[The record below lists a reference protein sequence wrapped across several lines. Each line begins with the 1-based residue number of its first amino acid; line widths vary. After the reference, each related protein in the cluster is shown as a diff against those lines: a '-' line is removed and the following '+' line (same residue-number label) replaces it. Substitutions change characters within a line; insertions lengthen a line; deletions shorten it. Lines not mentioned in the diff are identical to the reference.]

1 MIVTIRY
8 FAWLRERI
16 GHAEERVDPPASIT
30 TIGALTDWLADLS
43 PAHANAFAQRAV
55 IKTAIDQQF
64 VNADALIA
72 GAHEIAFFPPFTG
85 G

>member
-1 MIVTIRY
+1 MTVTIRY

-16 GHAEERVDPPASIT
+16 GHAEERVDPPAEVT
-30 TIGALTDWLADLS
+30 TIGALTDWLATRS

-55 IKTAIDQQF
+55 IKTAMDQQF
-64 VNADALIA
+64 VSADTPIA